1 MRFLKLFRPSETPSD
16 GYTQPAREALVD
28 VLHYCMYADKH
39 IALAEDA
46 FIEKAARTLIWDARV
61 SYDYY
66 EGKSVGAA
74 RRALDDPEFR
84 DTFFQSVRERLANPE
99 QRQFALK
106 LAANLMTADGSKT
119 DAEHEALVTLKK
131 ILS

>member
-1 MRFLKLFRPSETPSD
+1 MPFSRLFRSTDKPSD
-16 GYTQPAREALVD
+16 GFTQPAREALVD

-46 FIEKAARTLIWDARV
+46 FIEKAARTLSWDAKI

-66 EGKSVGAA
+66 EGKSVAEV
-74 RRALDDPEFR
+74 RRALADQKAR
-84 DTFFQSVRERLANPE
+84 DAFFDSVKERLTAPA

-106 LAANLMTADGSKT
+106 LAADLMAADGDKSN
-119 DAEHEALVTLKK
+119 AEHDALVALRK